1 MIVLIKTAYRKSQAR
16 RARGAKPG
24 QVDERYM
31 KRAEELLYGELA
43 VALDMSK
50 EEIGGYIA
58 EAVGK

>member
-1 MIVLIKTAYRKSQAR
+1 MIVLIKRAYRKPRAG